1 MTKKE
6 KKIIKIASPMQQ
18 YLVLY
23 KRREIR
29 NQFTCNIQESRMH
42 VSDVSG
48 YFAKKKSSNIFAV
61 TSSLV
66 PVRGLAIVVKLEGVK
81 QGWAI
86 ERGARGI
93 GGARPCKLDCNVHKY
108 STNENWFWCGAIN
121 NPLPFSPPL
130 LASHCRASF
139 NECKNAE
146 TGKAA

>member
-1 MTKKE
+1 MWPKRKKRLLRSLHRCNSILYYIRGE
-6 KKIIKIASPMQQ
+6 KLEINSLVIFKNHVCTFQTYLVILRKKIFK
-18 YLVLY
+18 YL
-23 KRREIR
+23 
-29 NQFTCNIQESRMH
+29 
-42 VSDVSG
+42 
-48 YFAKKKSSNIFAV
+48 